1 MTSAAGK
8 QVGHTAW
15 ARNLGA
21 PVRDFLRAETGGAV
35 VLLAAALAALAWA
48 NSPWPGSY
56 ESFWATRLTI
66 GVGDHVL
73 SVGLREG
80 VNKGLMALFFLVV
93 GLEAKRE
100 LDLGDLRERTRI
112 RIPVLAA
119 LGGMALPVAL
129 YLAISAGGPGAG
141 GWGAAMSTD
150 TALALGALSLVGPPA
165 ARLRV
170 FLLTLAVVDDL
181 GALLVIAFAYT
192 EHVSL
197 VALAAAL
204 ALFALFPL
212 LRFA

>member
-1 MTSAAGK
+1 
-8 QVGHTAW
+8 
-15 ARNLGA
+15 
-21 PVRDFLRAETGGAV
+21 
-35 VLLAAALAALAWA
+35 
-48 NSPWPGSY
+48 
-56 ESFWATRLTI
+56 
-66 GVGDHVL
+66 
-73 SVGLREG
+73 
-80 VNKGLMALFFLVV
+80 
-93 GLEAKRE
+93 
-100 LDLGDLRERTRI
+100 
-112 RIPVLAA
+112 
-119 LGGMALPVAL
+119 MALPVAL

-204 ALFALFPL
+204 ALFALFPF
-212 LRFA
+212 LRFAGTWRGPAAALLGIGVWLAMFDSGVDPVVSSLAIGLVTGAYWPVRGDLERATELPDPSASSPPLSLPTPPGAASPRRSPPTSGCSTVCTRGRAS